1 MIMDYSKAKK
11 LGEREYRRRLV
22 KGQYPY
28 LPSLEEMVSGVDRM
42 PEISLGIAEIPLDM
56 VVGTR
61 TTGRQNAFAANFM
74 PLVGEDSEFAVKW
87 SNLYDSQVEEGIRD
101 PVKVYEFMN
110 RFYVQEGNKRISVL
124 NYVGAVSVLADIIR
138 IRPPR
143 TDSEQSRTYYEYL
156 DFYKVTK
163 SFEIVFS
170 APGRYNQ
177 LARILQQNLQDPW
190 PEDLLEKLHAGF
202 IAFKDIYLARG
213 GQKLNLTVGDA
224 LLIYLSV
231 YSLDSLTR
239 EGRDVIGKRLAKL
252 RQEYIAASQPDRIAL
267 IESRKD
273 AETTAKKL
281 PISKIPVPVLP
292 RQAYS
297 PAHPLRVAFIH
308 EKNPDDSGWVYGH
321 MLGMN
326 HIKEAFGS
334 IVETICFYNCSSDEE
349 IREAF
354 DTILAENCRV
364 VFTTCDSL
372 RPHALRFAVEHPE
385 IRVLNCSVNQSTRAL
400 RFYYGKMYEAKF
412 LLGALAASMEDDHRI
427 SYLAGRQDATAISN
441 INAFALGAQLI
452 DPYCKIVLQW
462 IDSEPRNDSLSA
474 QAAEKRTKKISMFSD
489 VDMIRPEE
497 PVRRYGVYE
506 LGENGEQKRIAAP
519 IWNWGMF
526 YELVVRKVI
535 DGTYDSMP
543 ASRKD
548 YSLNYWLGLESG
560 LIDIIVSDDLPR
572 PVYRLFELLRK
583 GVMEGRV
590 SPFEG
595 VIYDREGGM
604 HGREGVPLT
613 PAEIMSMD
621 WLAENVC
628 EAEQKQ

>member
-42 PEISLGIAEIPLDM
+42 PEISLGLAEIPLDM

-74 PLVGEDSEFAVKW
+74 PLVGEDSEFAAKW
-87 SNLYDSQVEEGIRD
+87 SNLYDSQVEEGIRE

-110 RFYVQEGNKRISVL
+110 RCYVQEGNKRISVL
-124 NYVGAVSVLADIIR
+124 NYVGAASVLANIIR

-156 DFYKVTK
+156 EFYNVTK

-170 APGRYNQ
+170 APGRYGQ
-177 LARILQQNLQDPW
+177 LARILQQNLHDPW
-190 PEDLLEKLHAGF
+190 PEELLEKLHAGF
-202 IAFKDIYLARG
+202 IAFKEIYLARG
-213 GQKLNLTVGDA
+213 GKRLNLTVGDA
-224 LLIYLSV
+224 LLIYLSI

-252 RQEYIAASQPDRIAL
+252 RHEYIAASQPDRIAL

-273 AETTAKKL
+273 AETPMKKL

-297 PAHPLRVAFIH
+297 PAHPLKVAFIH
-308 EKNPDDSGWVYGH
+308 EKNPEESGWVYGH

-326 HIKEAFGS
+326 HIKDAFGS
-334 IVETICFYNCSSDEE
+334 IIETISFYDCNNEQE
-349 IREAF
+349 IGEAF
-354 DTILAENCRV
+354 DTILAENCKV
-364 VFTTCDSL
+364 VFTTYDSL
-372 RPHALRFAVEHPE
+372 RPYALRFAVEHPE
-385 IRVLNCSVNQSTRAL
+385 IRILNCSVNQSTHAL
-400 RFYYGKMYEAKF
+400 RFYYGKMHEAKF
-412 LLGALAASMEDDHRI
+412 LLGALAASLVDDHRI
-427 SYLAGRQDATAISN
+427 GYVAGRQDAAAIAN

-452 DPYCKIVLQW
+452 DPYCKVALQW
-462 IDSEPRNDSLSA
+462 IDSKPRDENNSS
-474 QAAEKRTKKISMFSD
+474 ESTNNTKQISMFSD

-497 PVRRYGVYE
+497 RARRYGVFE
-506 LGENGEQKRIAAP
+506 LGKDGKQKRIAAP

-526 YELVVRKVI
+526 YELVVRKVM
-535 DGTYDSMP
+535 DGTYDSMA
-543 ASRKD
+543 ASKKD

-560 LIDIIVSDDLPR
+560 LIDIILSDDLPR
-572 PVYRLFELLRK
+572 PVYRLYELLRK
-583 GVMEGRV
+583 GVVEGRV
-590 SPFEG
+590 IPFQG
-595 VIYDREGGM
+595 VIYDREGGV
-604 HGREGVPLT
+604 HGTEGVPLT
-613 PAEIMSMD
+613 SAEIMTMD
-621 WLAENVC
+621 WLAENVFD
-628 EAEQKQ
+628 AE

>member
-1 MIMDYSKAKK
+1 MDYSKAKK
-11 LGEREYRRRLV
+11 LGEREYRRRIV

-42 PEISLGIAEIPLDM
+42 PEISLGLAEIPLDM

-74 PLVGEDSEFAVKW
+74 PLVEEDSEFAAKW
-87 SNLYDSQVEEGIRD
+87 SNLYNSQVEEGIRD

-124 NYVGAVSVLADIIR
+124 NYVGAASVLADIIR

-163 SFEIVFS
+163 NFEIVFS
-170 APGRYNQ
+170 APGKYDR
-177 LARILQQNLQDPW
+177 LARILQQNLHDPW
-190 PEDLLEKLHAGF
+190 PEELLEKLHAGF
-202 IAFKDIYLARG
+202 IAFKEIYLARG
-213 GQKLNLTVGDA
+213 GQKLSLTVGDA

-239 EGRDVIGKRLAKL
+239 EGRDVIGKRMVKL
-252 RQEYIAASQPDRIAL
+252 WHEYLAASQPDRIAL

-273 AETTAKKL
+273 AETPARKL
-281 PISKIPVPVLP
+281 AISKINVLP
-292 RQAYS
+292 KQTYS

-308 EKNPDDSGWVYGH
+308 EKNPEDSGWVYGH

-326 HIKEAFGS
+326 HLKEAFGS
-334 IVETICFYNCSSDEE
+334 LVQTICFYDCGNEKE
-349 IREAF
+349 IEDAF

-364 VFTTCDSL
+364 VFVACDAL
-372 RPHALRFAVEHPE
+372 RPYALRFAVEHPE
-385 IRVLNCSVNQSTRAL
+385 IKILNCSVNQSTHAL

-412 LLGALAASMEDDHRI
+412 LLGALAASMEDNHRI
-427 SYLAGRQDATAISN
+427 GYVAGRKDVTAFPN

-452 DPYCKIVLQW
+452 DPYCKIILQW
-462 IDSEPRNDSLSA
+462 IDSKPRN
-474 QAAEKRTKKISMFSD
+474 ENISEESTENCSKQINMFSD
-489 VDMIRPEE
+489 LDMIRPEE
-497 PVRRYGVYE
+497 PVRRYGVFE

-526 YELVVRKVI
+526 YELVVRKI
-535 DGTYDSMP
+535 LDGTYDSMP

-560 LIDIIVSDDLPR
+560 LIDIILSDDLPR
-572 PVYRLFELLRK
+572 PAYRLYELLRK
-583 GVMEGRV
+583 GVIEGRV
-590 SPFEG
+590 NPFEG
-595 VIYDREGGM
+595 VIYDREGGV
-604 HGREGVPLT
+604 HGTEGESLT

-621 WLAENVC
+621 WLVENVC
-628 EAEQKQ
+628 DAE